1 MAKILVV
8 DDEAVVREPI
18 AATLRAEG
26 HLVECA
32 GDGVAAMNFL
42 QNETPD
48 IVLMDV
54 RMPHKD
60 GITLLQEIR
69 ANPSTAKLPVLL
81 LSNAADKVLI
91 LQAARLGIQ
100 SYMLKSA
107 FSLTELLTRI
117 QTIIKDINDI
127 SASIEDAAGPSPPGA
142 PVDKRALQTPPGAS
156 GIPAPA
162 TGTKGKPAARID
174 PSKWPRILT
183 REQTLERLDRVMNG
197 RAPAGVVAQL
207 MSVASSSH
215 ADLSDVV
222 RVIESDP
229 ILATRVLQLAD
240 SAAAGGRGR
249 IRNVED
255 AARNLGARG
264 IQNMAMSIG
273 IVGAFPPDEQDGFNS
288 IRCWQHS
295 YAVADLFNSLM
306 QTRSSEQESLN
317 HLTGLCH
324 DLGEILLRQHFAAE
338 YAQVLHFAIDH
349 HLPPS
354 EVEGIA
360 LGVRHPE
367 LVSRLLIRMGLPPAV
382 VQAIRAFYDR
392 QTRDEPPSPSGETT
406 GLSFANLAAHGLL
419 LAASARD
426 LVRPITR
433 AEWRLI
439 GKDKTPPSFD
449 PAAKRQEILTA
460 TAILA
465 RLPAKEEQRLLTPL
479 VPRHDKRI
487 LYIRPD
493 SYVEFDPLAYALSL
507 CSTVQIASA
516 LPPPDQCAQLD
527 GMVVVGP
534 RAGTP
539 PVVPERILNL
549 VRNAAPALP
558 VLALVA
564 KHGEPEC
571 QGHLQIRAY
580 PVGLDALTDWLKTL
594 PTSVPLA

>member
-1 MAKILVV
+1 MAKILVI

-32 GDGVAAMNFL
+32 GDGVAAMNLL
-42 QNETPD
+42 QHETPD

-69 ANPSTAKLPVLL
+69 MNQSTAKVPVVL

-91 LQAARLGIQ
+91 LQAAKLGIQ

-107 FSLTELLTRI
+107 FSLTELLHRI
-117 QTIIKDINDI
+117 QAIIKDVSDIN
-127 SASIEDAAGPSPPGA
+127 ASTEEAVGQSP
-142 PVDKRALQTPPGAS
+142 RALPAPQKASRTSPGS
-156 GIPAPA
+156 GRPAPA
-162 TGTKGKPAARID
+162 PGSKGKPARID

-183 REQTLERLDRVMNG
+183 REQTLERLEQVMNG

-229 ILATRVLQLAD
+229 ILATRVLQLAN

-249 IRNVED
+249 IGNVED

-264 IQNMAMSIG
+264 IQNMAISIG

-288 IRCWQHS
+288 MRCWQHS
-295 YAVADLFNSLM
+295 YAVADLFNTLM
-306 QTRSSEQESLN
+306 QTRTSEQESLN

-324 DLGEILLRQHFAAE
+324 DLGEILLRQHFATE
-338 YAQVLHFAIDH
+338 YSQVLQFAIDH

-354 EVEGIA
+354 EVEGLA

-392 QTRDEPPSPSGETT
+392 QTRDEPLSAGSETL

-426 LVRPITR
+426 VVRPIMR

-439 GKDKTPPSFD
+439 SKDMALPSFD

-507 CSTVQIASA
+507 CSNVQISSA
-516 LPPPDQCAQLD
+516 LPPSDQCAQLD
-527 GMVVVGP
+527 GMIVVGA
-534 RAGTP
+534 RVGTP
-539 PVVPERILNL
+539 PVVPEQILNL
-549 VRNAAPALP
+549 VRKSAPTLP
-558 VLALVA
+558 ALALVG
-564 KHGEPEC
+564 KHGDQES
-571 QGHLQIRAY
+571 QGQLQIRAY
-580 PVGLDALTDWLKTL
+580 PIRLDELTDWLRNASA
-594 PTSVPLA
+594 PVTSA